1 MLSLIP
7 TTIFIRRGLLTDISF
22 FLSFFPS
29 SYCIQLGCGLKKATR
44 NLRNLFLSQGCH
56 SSQFQLMWMV
66 FLQKSY
72 LYQGNVVPPIPA
84 TRSNRSYPRPFHV
97 LDPPPVVVSVMSC
110 KSNSFLHL
118 CLGDS

>member
-1 MLSLIP
+1 IITVRTMLSLIP

-22 FLSFFPS
+22 FLSLLPS

-66 FLQKSY
+66 FLQKS
-72 LYQGNVVPPIPA
+72 
-84 TRSNRSYPRPFHV
+84 
-97 LDPPPVVVSVMSC
+97 
-110 KSNSFLHL
+110 
-118 CLGDS
+118 